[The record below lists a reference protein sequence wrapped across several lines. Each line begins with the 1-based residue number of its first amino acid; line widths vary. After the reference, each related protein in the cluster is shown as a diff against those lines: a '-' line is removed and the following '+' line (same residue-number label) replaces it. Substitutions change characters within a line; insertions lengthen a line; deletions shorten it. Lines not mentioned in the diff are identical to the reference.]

1 MEKSNK
7 EMYSIHCSDSGMQCD
22 FHVCDSS
29 EDEVLAA
36 TQDHAR
42 RAHGKEVSTEDLRS
56 MVKTGAMACG

>member
-1 MEKSNK
+1 MEKSK
-7 EMYSIHCSDSGMQCD
+7 EMYSIKCSDSGMACD

-29 EDEVLAA
+29 EDEVVAA

-42 RAHGKEVSTEDLRS
+42 RAHGKDVSTQDLRS